1 MEALGSHRPPIVSI
15 VGRSNSG
22 KTTLIEKLIPALRQR
37 GYRIGTI
44 KHTHHPIEAD
54 RTGKDSARH
63 RSAGAS
69 TVILASP
76 GQIAMFK
83 ATASESLDPL
93 IRYFDDVDLL
103 ITEGYK
109 RGTMPKIE
117 VVRSAVGTELLCRDD
132 PRLVAVATDA
142 DLKVHVP
149 VFRLDRPD
157 SIADLIEQRFLN
169 PPPNRAIDANE
180 PFPA

>member
-1 MEALGSHRPPIVSI
+1 MEALESHTPPIVSI

-22 KTTLIEKLIPALRQR
+22 KTTLIEKLIPVLRQR

-44 KHTHHPIEAD
+44 KHTHHPIEVD

-63 RSAGAS
+63 RSAGAA

-76 GQIAMFK
+76 GHIAMFK
-83 ATASESLDPL
+83 TTASESLDPL

-109 RGTMPKIE
+109 REFMPKIE
-117 VVRSAVGTELLCRDD
+117 VLRAAVGTELLCRDD
-132 PRLVAVATDA
+132 PQLVAVAADA
-142 DLKVHVP
+142 ALQVHVP
-149 VFRLDRPD
+149 VFRLNDPD
-157 SIADLIEQRFLN
+157 SIADLIEQLFLN
-169 PPPNRAIDANE
+169 DRR
-180 PFPA
+180 